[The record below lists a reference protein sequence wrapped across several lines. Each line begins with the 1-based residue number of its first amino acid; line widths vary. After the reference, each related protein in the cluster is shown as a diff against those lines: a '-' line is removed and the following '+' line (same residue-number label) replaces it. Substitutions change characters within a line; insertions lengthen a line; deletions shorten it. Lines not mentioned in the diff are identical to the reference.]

1 MNRQARWLFAG
12 YTLCAALACLLPSQ
26 AQSPKASEDPL
37 FNTFSLAAYDPDAKE
52 WGVVVTS
59 KVPSLRNIV
68 PWAKAGVGAVATQA
82 STNRAFGPDGLEW
95 LAKGKSPEEI
105 GKIFQD
111 SDPKIDVR
119 QFGIVDARGNAFA
132 FTGKKCGA
140 WAGHKTGKNYA
151 CQGNILVGEAVVNDT
166 AKAFEETKGAL
177 ALRLMAALEAGH
189 KAGGDKRTT
198 NIQSSAMIVV
208 RDNTNGKGGA
218 ADYVIDLKVDKSM
231 TPVEDLRKLLAE
243 KLEKK

>member
-1 MNRQARWLFAG
+1 MTRHAPRFLLGCA
-12 YTLCAALACLLPSQ
+12 LCATLVYLLPSS
-26 AQSPKASEDPL
+26 AQTQVPSDDPL
-37 FNTFSLAAYDPDAKE
+37 FSTFSLAAYDSDAQE

-95 LAKGKSPEEI
+95 LAKGKNPEQI
-105 GKIFQD
+105 GKIFQE
-111 SDPKIDVR
+111 SDKNIDVR
-119 QFGIVDARGNAFA
+119 QFGIVDAKGNAFA
-132 FTGKKCGA
+132 FTGKKCGN

-166 AKAFEETKGAL
+166 AKAFEDTKGSL
-177 ALRLMAALEAGH
+177 ALRLMAALEAGQ
-189 KAGGDKRTT
+189 KAGGDKRT
-198 NIQSSAMIVV
+198 NKIQSSALIVV
-208 RDNTNGKGGA
+208 RDNTGGKGGPE
-218 ADYVIDLKVDKSM
+218 DYVIDLKVDKSES
-231 TPVEDLRKLLAE
+231 PVEDLRKLLTE

>member
-1 MNRQARWLFAG
+1 MKRQAHWLLVG
-12 YTLCAALACLLPSQ
+12 CLLCAALTFLLPSS
-26 AQSPKASEDPL
+26 AQTPDAAADPL
-37 FNTFSLAAYDPDAKE
+37 FNTFSLVAYDPEAQE

-59 KVPSLRNIV
+59 KVPSLRNSV
-68 PWAKAGVGAVATQA
+68 PWARAGVGAVATQ
-82 STNRAFGPDGLEW
+82 SFTNRAFGPDGLGW
-95 LAKGKSPEEI
+95 LAKGKTPEEI

-111 SDPKIDVR
+111 TDKSIDVR

-166 AKAFEETKGAL
+166 ARAFEETKGSL

-189 KAGGDKRTT
+189 KAGGDKRT
-198 NIQSSAMIVV
+198 NKIQSAAMIVV
-208 RDNTNGKGGA
+208 HDNTRGQGGA

-231 TPVEDLRKLLAE
+231 SPVEDLRKLLTE
-243 KLEKK
+243 KLKK

>member
-1 MNRQARWLFAG
+1 MKRQARWLLVG
-12 YTLCAALACLLPSQ
+12 YMLCAALAFILPSW
-26 AQSPKASEDPL
+26 AQTPNASDDPL
-37 FNTFSLAAYDPDAKE
+37 FNTFSLVAYDPDAQE

-111 SDPKIDVR
+111 TDKNIDVR
-119 QFGIVDARGNAFA
+119 QFGIVDAKGNAFA
-132 FTGKKCGA
+132 FTGKKCGN

-166 AKAFEETKGAL
+166 AKAFEETKGSL
-177 ALRLMAALEAGH
+177 ALRLMAALEAGN
-189 KAGGDKRTT
+189 KAGGDKRS
-198 NIQSSAMIVV
+198 NKIQSSAMIVV
-208 RDNTNGKGGA
+208 HDNTGGKGGA

-231 TPVEDLRKLLAE
+231 SPVEDLRKLLTE
-243 KLEKK
+243 KLKK

>member
-1 MNRQARWLFAG
+1 MKRETRWLLAG
-12 YTLCAALACLLPSQ
+12 CMLGAALALMLPSW
-26 AQSPKASEDPL
+26 AQTPNASNDPL
-37 FNTFSLAAYDPDAKE
+37 CNTFSLVAYDPDAQE

-68 PWAKAGVGAVATQA
+68 PWARAGVGAVATQA

-111 SDPKIDVR
+111 SDKNIDVR
-119 QFGIVDARGNAFA
+119 QFGMVDAKGNAFA
-132 FTGKKCGA
+132 FTGKKCGN

-151 CQGNILVGEAVVNDT
+151 CQGNILVGDAVVNDT
-166 AKAFEETKGAL
+166 AKAFEETKGSL
-177 ALRLMAALEAGH
+177 ALSLMAALEAGH
-189 KAGGDKRTT
+189 KAGGDKRTSK
-198 NIQSSAMIVV
+198 IQSSAMIVV
-208 RDNTNGKGGA
+208 HDNTGGKGGA

-231 TPVEDLRKLLAE
+231 SPVEDLRKALTE
-243 KLEKK
+243 KLEK